1 MGKISTFINGLL
13 CVALVGGICYEGF
26 SIYSSF
32 SRIPNSNVTSISIG
46 ESNVNNE
53 ISQTEETTTDG
64 SVLFRNI
71 QVENKVDLYSG
82 NLVNVTIDNYSDYYS
97 KNLELSNIYENRN
110 EYYAVNSIDDEISSN
125 VIGELNSMLSDF
137 GQATDNTDSM
147 IKLAYIYPDDL
158 TDILKCDH
166 ITGLSF
172 NLSSYD
178 GNTIEDFNGS
188 GDFSWIMD
196 RADKYGFIQRYP
208 SDKVQ
213 YTGIDEP
220 SHFRYVGLPH
230 SSYMKENNLCLE
242 EYIATVKLYT
252 YDNPLEITTFNGRTY
267 DVYYVS
273 AYFDDSYTNIPI
285 PMDKEYSISGDNVE
299 GYIVTVKVSG

>member
-13 CVALVGGICYEGF
+13 CVALIGGFAYGGF
-26 SIYSSF
+26 NVYSNISK
-32 SRIPNSNVTSISIG
+32 IPNSDDTTFTIG
-46 ESNVNNE
+46 ESSINGDV
-53 ISQTEETTTDG
+53 STDETTSND
-64 SVLFRNI
+64 VLFRNV
-71 QVENKVDLYSG
+71 QVDNSTDLYSG
-82 NLVNVTIDNYSDYYS
+82 NLVNVTIDNYNDYSS
-97 KNLELSNIYENRN
+97 KNLELTNIYENRN
-110 EYYAVNSIDDEISSN
+110 KYYAVSDIDLEINSN
-125 VIGELNSMLSDF
+125 VIADLNSMFSDF
-137 GQATDNTDSM
+137 GEATDNTDSM
-147 IKLAYIYPDDL
+147 IRLGYINSDDL
-158 TDILKCDH
+158 TDTLKCDH

-172 NLSSYD
+172 DLSSYD
-178 GNTIEDFNGS
+178 SNSIEDFNGS
-188 GDFSWIMD
+188 GDFSWIRD
-196 RADKYGFIQRYP
+196 RADKYGFVQRYP

-242 EYIATVKLYT
+242 EYVATIKLYT

-273 AYFDDSYTNIPI
+273 AYLSDNTTNVPI